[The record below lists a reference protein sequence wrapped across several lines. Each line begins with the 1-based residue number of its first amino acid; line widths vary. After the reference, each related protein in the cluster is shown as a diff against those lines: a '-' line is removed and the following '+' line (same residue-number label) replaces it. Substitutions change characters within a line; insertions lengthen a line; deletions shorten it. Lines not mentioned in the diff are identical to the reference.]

1 MNESSAN
8 IVESAPSMK
17 DHKAESEP
25 HLPQKYW
32 SWILI
37 GFGVFLIIFVVG
49 IFPIVRFFSPEI
61 NQALRR
67 PYPIDL
73 DITAPWNTLL
83 VNTMTQYSNE
93 ATAISLIFNEG
104 RNVLIMKN
112 AFNNNGIWWADL
124 DKMQTK
130 EIKFEEIKLSPMPDA
145 LISIGSQAIVRFS
158 DDGKNYDDGSKEIV
172 FLINQD
178 GSFKR
183 LKHYSIPVYVV
194 GQEKQA
200 NIRLAA
206 FIKDNGI
213 KKLHRIQFK
222 TRVTED
228 NHNPTKPGEL
238 DLGYEIKTVAYYNDE
253 YFLEVSKL
261 LDEPKEIIDST
272 YINDFLFN
280 DSEIDYLGYKIL
292 INRSPFKYYAGTT
305 SNENILSL
313 QIVKNKQVLLDSTF
327 EGIYYYLIQGGKESY

>member
-1 MNESSAN
+1 
-8 IVESAPSMK
+8 
-17 DHKAESEP
+17 
-25 HLPQKYW
+25 
-32 SWILI
+32 
-37 GFGVFLIIFVVG
+37 
-49 IFPIVRFFSPEI
+49 
-61 NQALRR
+61 
-67 PYPIDL
+67 
-73 DITAPWNTLL
+73 
-83 VNTMTQYSNE
+83 MTQYSNE
-93 ATAISLIFNEG
+93 VTAISLIFNEG

-112 AFNNNGIWWADL
+112 AFNNNGIWWVDL

-213 KKLHRIQFK
+213 KKNCTGFNLKPELLRIIITQLNQENS
-222 TRVTED
+222 T
-228 NHNPTKPGEL
+228 L
-238 DLGYEIKTVAYYNDE
+238 DM
-253 YFLEVSKL
+253 
-261 LDEPKEIIDST
+261 
-272 YINDFLFN
+272 
-280 DSEIDYLGYKIL
+280 
-292 INRSPFKYYAGTT
+292 R
-305 SNENILSL
+305 
-313 QIVKNKQVLLDSTF
+313 
-327 EGIYYYLIQGGKESY
+327 